1 MNLPARPPRP
11 NRYNPRL
18 PIVSSAHA
26 GAVAMS
32 EAATEAARR
41 RTFAI
46 ISHPDAGKTT
56 LTEKLLLFGGAIQ
69 MAGSVKGRKA
79 ARHATSDWM
88 ALEKERGI
96 SVTSSVM
103 QFPYEGKIVN
113 LLDTPGH
120 ADFGEDTYRVL
131 TAVDSALMVI
141 DVAKGV
147 EERTIKLM
155 EVCRLRDTPIMTFIN
170 KLDRE
175 GREPIELLDEVERVL
190 GIQCAPVT
198 WPIGMGSRL
207 KGVVH
212 LVTGEVHLYEPGRN
226 FTRQDSTIFASLDD
240 PQLEA
245 RIGSEMLA
253 NLRDELELVQG
264 ASHSFDLQAYRDGR
278 QTPVFFGSAV
288 NNFGVQPLLDFF
300 VEHAPAPQPRAT
312 TSRTV
317 QPQENKL
324 SGFVFKIQANM
335 DPQHRD
341 RVAFM
346 RVCSGRFEAGMKAFH
361 VRSGKEVKLAN
372 ALTFM
377 ASDREIAAEAWPG
390 DVIGI
395 HNHGTIS
402 IGDTFTE
409 GEALSFTGIPN
420 FAPELFRRARLR
432 DPLKLKQLQK
442 GLAQL
447 SEEGATQFFRPL
459 MSNDL
464 ILGAV
469 GMLQF
474 DVVAYRL
481 KDEYGV
487 DASFE
492 NVAVA
497 TARWIRCDDAKKL
510 EEFRDKNAMNLAL
523 DAAGQLVYLAPTRV
537 NLQLAQERAPAVEF
551 LATREHAHSTTQ
563 D

>member
-1 MNLPARPPRP
+1 
-11 NRYNPRL
+11 
-18 PIVSSAHA
+18 
-26 GAVAMS
+26 MS
-32 EAATEAARR
+32 EVSAQAQRR

-88 ALEKERGI
+88 KLEQERGI

-103 QFPYEGKIVN
+103 QFPYRDHVVN

-175 GREPIELLDEVERVL
+175 GKEPIELLDEVESVL
-190 GIQCAPVT
+190 GIQCAPLT
-198 WPIGMGSRL
+198 WPIGMGKRL

-212 LVTGEVHLYEPGRN
+212 LLSGEVHLYEPGRN
-226 FTRQDSTIFASLDD
+226 FTRQDSTIFPSIDA
-240 PQLEA
+240 PGLEE
-245 RIGSEMLA
+245 RIGAQALA
-253 NLRDELELVQG
+253 DLRDELELVQG
-264 ASHSFDLQAYRDGR
+264 ASHPFDLERYLAGEL
-278 QTPVFFGSAV
+278 TPVFFGSAV
-288 NNFGVQPLLDFF
+288 NNFGVQLLLDFF
-300 VEHAPAPQPRAT
+300 VKHAPSPGPRETTGREVAPT
-312 TSRTV
+312 
-317 QPQENKL
+317 EDKL
-324 SGFVFKIQANM
+324 TGFVFKIQANM

-346 RVCSGRFEAGMKAFH
+346 RVCSGRFQAGMKAFH
-361 VRSGKEVKLAN
+361 VRSGKDMKLAN

-377 ASDREIAAEAWPG
+377 ASDREIAESAWPG

-409 GEALSFTGIPN
+409 GERLAFTGIPN

-447 SEEGATQFFRPL
+447 SEEGATQFFKPL
-459 MSNDL
+459 LGNDL

-469 GMLQF
+469 GVLQF

-481 KDEYGV
+481 KAEYGV
-487 DASFE
+487 DAIFE
-492 NVAVA
+492 QVSVA
-497 TARWIRCDDAKKL
+497 TARWIHCDDEKKL
-510 EEFRDKNAMNLAL
+510 EEFRDRNAANLAI
-523 DAAGQLVYLAPTRV
+523 DGAGELVYLAPTRV
-537 NLQLAQERAPAVEF
+537 NLQLAQERAPGVEF
-551 LATREHAHSTTQ
+551 RATREHAQSV
-563 D
+563 DPA

>member
-1 MNLPARPPRP
+1 
-11 NRYNPRL
+11 
-18 PIVSSAHA
+18 
-26 GAVAMS
+26 MS
-32 EAATEAARR
+32 DTRTETARR

-141 DVAKGV
+141 DCAKGV

-175 GREPIELLDEVERVL
+175 GRAPIELLDEVESVL
-190 GIQCAPVT
+190 KIPCTPVT

-207 KGVVH
+207 KGVYH
-212 LVTGEVHLYEPGRN
+212 LLLDEVHLFEPGRN
-226 FTRQDSTIFASLDD
+226 FTRQDSTIFKGLDD
-240 PQLEA
+240 PQLAA
-245 RIGSEMLA
+245 RIGAEALA
-253 NLRDELELVQG
+253 ELRDELELVRG
-264 ASHSFDLQAYRDGR
+264 ASHAFDAGEYLAGR
-278 QTPVFFGSAV
+278 LTPVFFGSAV
-288 NNFGVQPLLDFF
+288 NNFGVQLLLDFF
-300 VEHAPAPQPRAT
+300 VEHAPAPRPRAT
-312 TSRTV
+312 TTRQV
-317 QPQENKL
+317 QPTEEAL

-335 DPQHRD
+335 DPAHRD
-341 RVAFM
+341 RVAFL
-346 RVCSGRFEAGMKAFH
+346 RVCSGRYEAGMKMLH
-361 VRSGKEVKLAN
+361 VRSGKDMRIAN

-377 ASDREIAAEAWPG
+377 ASDREIVATAWPG
-390 DVIGI
+390 DVIGL

-409 GEALSFTGIPN
+409 GESLAFTGIPN
-420 FAPELFRRARLR
+420 FAPELFRRARLK
-432 DPLKLKQLQK
+432 DPLKMKALTK

-469 GMLQF
+469 GVLQF

-487 DASFE
+487 EAVFE
-492 NVAVA
+492 NVGVV
-497 TARWIRCDDAKKL
+497 TARWVQGSDAKKL
-510 EEFRDKNAMNLAL
+510 EEFREKNAMNLAI
-523 DAAGQLVYLAPTRV
+523 DAADQLVYLAPSRV
-537 NLQLAQERAPAVEF
+537 NLQLTQERWPGITFA
-551 LATREHAHSTTQ
+551 ATREHASSTLGT

>member
-1 MNLPARPPRP
+1 
-11 NRYNPRL
+11 
-18 PIVSSAHA
+18 
-26 GAVAMS
+26 MS
-32 EAATEAARR
+32 VQLTETARR

-69 MAGSVKGRKA
+69 MAGSVKSRKA

-103 QFPYEGKIVN
+103 QFPYDGRIVN

-120 ADFGEDTYRVL
+120 ADFSEDTYRVL

-141 DVAKGV
+141 DCAKGV
-147 EERTIKLM
+147 EERTVKLM
-155 EVCRLRDTPIMTFIN
+155 DVCRMRSTPIITFIN

-175 GREPIELLDEVERVL
+175 GRPPIDLLDEVESVL
-190 GIQCAPVT
+190 RIQCAPVT

-207 KGVVH
+207 KGVYH
-212 LVTGEVHLYEPGRN
+212 LLDDEVHVYESGRN
-226 FTRQDSTIFASLDD
+226 FTRQDSTIFRGLDD
-240 PQLEA
+240 PALHQRLGPELMK
-245 RIGSEMLA
+245 E
-253 NLRDELELVQG
+253 LREELELVKG
-264 ASHSFDLQAYRDGR
+264 ASHPFDHEAYLAGR

-300 VEHAPAPQPRAT
+300 VAQAPSPRPRAT
-312 TSRTV
+312 TSREVAPAEAPLT
-317 QPQENKL
+317 
-324 SGFVFKIQANM
+324 GFVFKIQANM

-341 RVAFM
+341 RVAFL
-346 RVCSGRFEAGMKAFH
+346 RICSGHYESGMKARQ
-361 VRSGKEVKLAN
+361 VRLGKDVKLAN

-377 ASDREIAAEAWPG
+377 ASDREIVERAWPG
-390 DVIGI
+390 DVIGL

-409 GEALSFTGIPN
+409 GEMLSFTGIPS

-432 DPLKLKQLQK
+432 DPLKMKQLGK

-469 GMLQF
+469 GVLQF

-481 KDEYGV
+481 KDEYAV
-487 DASFE
+487 DCAFE
-492 NVAVA
+492 NVGVV
-497 TARWIRCDDAKKL
+497 TARWIACEDEKKL
-510 EEFRDKNAMNLAL
+510 AEFRERNAGNLSL
-523 DAAGQLVYLAPTRV
+523 DASGALVYLAPTRV
-537 NLQLAQERAPAVEF
+537 NLQLAMERWPTVTFA
-551 LATREHAHSTTQ
+551 ATREHAQ
-563 D
+563 AVEPE

>member
-1 MNLPARPPRP
+1 
-11 NRYNPRL
+11 
-18 PIVSSAHA
+18 
-26 GAVAMS
+26 MS
-32 EAATEAARR
+32 EVSNEAARR

-175 GREPIELLDEVERVL
+175 GKNPIDLLDEVETVL

-198 WPIGMGSRL
+198 WPIGMGQRL

-212 LVTGEVHLYEPGRN
+212 LISGEVHLYEQGRN
-226 FTRQDSTIFASLDD
+226 FTRQDSTIFPSLDA
-240 PQLEA
+240 PGLVEK
-245 RIGSEMLA
+245 IGELMLA
-253 NLRDELELVQG
+253 ELREELELVQG
-264 ASHSFDLQAYRDGR
+264 ASNPFDLDAYRAGQ
-278 QTPVFFGSAV
+278 QTPVFFGSGV

-300 VEHAPAPQPRAT
+300 VEHAPPPQTRET
-312 TSRTV
+312 TGRRVEPT
-317 QPQENKL
+317 EAKL

-346 RVCSGRFEAGMKAFH
+346 RVCSGKFTAGMKTLH
-361 VRSGKEVKLAN
+361 VRSGKDVKLAN

-409 GEALSFTGIPN
+409 GESLSFTGIPN

-469 GMLQF
+469 GVLQF

-487 DASFE
+487 DAIFE
-492 NVAVA
+492 PVSVT
-497 TARWIRCDDAKKL
+497 TARWVHCDNPKKL
-510 EEFRDKNAMNLAL
+510 EEFREKNAGNLGI
-523 DAAGQLVYLAPTRV
+523 DAAGELVYLAPTRV
-537 NLQLAQERAPAVEF
+537 NLQLAQERAPDVRF
-551 LATREHAHSTTQ
+551 SATREHAHVKAV

>member
-1 MNLPARPPRP
+1 MSAALP
-11 NRYNPRL
+11 
-18 PIVSSAHA
+18 SD
-26 GAVAMS
+26 
-32 EAATEAARR
+32 AATEAARR

-103 QFPYEGKIVN
+103 QFPYEGRIVN

-155 EVCRLRDTPIMTFIN
+155 EVCRLRDTPIMSFIN

-175 GREPIELLDEVERVL
+175 GKEPVALLDEVESVL

-198 WPIGMGSRL
+198 WPIGMGQRL

-226 FTRQDSTIFASLDD
+226 FTRQDSTIYASIDD
-240 PQLEA
+240 PALEA
-245 RIGSEMLA
+245 RIGADMLA
-253 NLRDELELVQG
+253 ELRDELELVQG
-264 ASHSFDLQAYRDGR
+264 ASHPFDRAKYLAGE

-288 NNFGVQPLLDFF
+288 NNFGVQLLLDFF
-300 VEHAPAPQPRAT
+300 VEHAPAPRPRET
-312 TSRTV
+312 TTREVHPEEDRLT
-317 QPQENKL
+317 
-324 SGFVFKIQANM
+324 GFVFKIQANM

-346 RVCSGRFEAGMKAFH
+346 RVCSGSFSAGMKAFH
-361 VRSGKEVKLAN
+361 VRSGKEIKLAN

-377 ASDREIAAEAWPG
+377 ASDREIAESAYPG

-402 IGDTFTE
+402 IGDSFTE
-409 GEALSFTGIPN
+409 GEPLSFTGIPN

-469 GMLQF
+469 GVLQF

-487 DASFE
+487 DAAFE
-492 NVAVA
+492 PVQVA
-497 TARWIRCDDAKKL
+497 TARWIRCDDPKTL
-510 EEFRDKNAMNLAL
+510 EQFRDKHAMNLAL

-537 NLQLAQERAPAVEF
+537 NLQLAQERAPEVRF
-551 LATREHAHSTTQ
+551 LATREHAHAVAVE
-563 D
+563 

>member
-1 MNLPARPPRP
+1 
-11 NRYNPRL
+11 
-18 PIVSSAHA
+18 
-26 GAVAMS
+26 MS
-32 EAATEAARR
+32 EVATEAARR

-175 GREPIELLDEVERVL
+175 GKEPIDLLDEVESVL
-190 GIQCAPVT
+190 GIQCAPVI
-198 WPIGMGSRL
+198 WPIGMGQRL

-212 LVTGEVHLYEPGRN
+212 LISGEVHLYEQGRN
-226 FTRQDSTIFASLDD
+226 FTRQDSTIFPSIDAPGLV
-240 PQLEA
+240 E
-245 RIGSEMLA
+245 RIGEQMLA
-253 NLRDELELVQG
+253 ELRDELDLVQG
-264 ASHSFDLQAYRDGR
+264 ASHAFDLDAYRAGK
-278 QTPVFFGSAV
+278 QTPVFFGSGV

-300 VEHAPAPQPRAT
+300 VEHAPSPQARAT
-312 TSRTV
+312 TGREIA
-317 QPQENKL
+317 PQENKL
-324 SGFVFKIQANM
+324 TGFVFKIQANM

-346 RVCSGRFEAGMKAFH
+346 RVCSGRFTAGMKTFH
-361 VRSGKEVKLAN
+361 VRTGKEMKLAN

-409 GEALSFTGIPN
+409 GEAVSFTGIPN

-469 GMLQF
+469 GVLQF
-474 DVVAYRL
+474 DVAAYRL

-487 DASFE
+487 EAVFE
-492 NVAVA
+492 PVSVT
-497 TARWIRCDDAKKL
+497 TARWVTCDNEKKL
-510 EEFRDKNAMNLAL
+510 EEFREKNANNLGI
-523 DAAGQLVYLAPTRV
+523 DAAGHLVYLAPTRV
-537 NLQLAQERAPAVEF
+537 NLQLAQERAPDVRFA
-551 LATREHAHSTTQ
+551 ATREAAHSVSVT
-563 D
+563 

>member
-1 MNLPARPPRP
+1 
-11 NRYNPRL
+11 
-18 PIVSSAHA
+18 
-26 GAVAMS
+26 MS
-32 EAATEAARR
+32 EVSTEAARR

-175 GREPIELLDEVERVL
+175 GKDPIDLLDEVETVL

-198 WPIGMGSRL
+198 WPIGMGQRL

-212 LVTGEVHLYEPGRN
+212 LITGEVHLYEQGRN
-226 FTRQDSTIFASLDD
+226 FTRQDSTIFPSLDA
-240 PQLEA
+240 PGLAEKLGEQ
-245 RIGSEMLA
+245 MLA
-253 NLRDELELVQG
+253 ELRDELELVQG
-264 ASHSFDLQAYRDGR
+264 ASNAFDLDAYRAGR
-278 QTPVFFGSAV
+278 QTPVFFGSGV

-300 VEHAPAPQPRAT
+300 VEHAPPPQARAT
-312 TSRTV
+312 TGRQV
-317 QPQENKL
+317 RPDEGKL

-346 RVCSGRFEAGMKAFH
+346 RICSGRFVAGMKTLH
-361 VRSGKEVKLAN
+361 VRSGKDVKLAN

-409 GEALSFTGIPN
+409 GESLSFTGIPN

-469 GMLQF
+469 GVLQF

-487 DASFE
+487 DAIFE
-492 NVAVA
+492 PVGVT
-497 TARWIRCDDAKKL
+497 TARWIHCDNPRKL
-510 EEFRDKNAMNLAL
+510 EEFREKNASNLGI
-523 DAAGQLVYLAPTRV
+523 DAAGELVYLAPTRV
-537 NLQLAQERAPAVEF
+537 NLQLAQERAPDVRFA
-551 LATREHAHSTTQ
+551 ATREHAYSVAV

>member
-1 MNLPARPPRP
+1 MQARRSRPRNAGPRTRARCRRAPGPAHPPEPCPRPRSRSAHSSPPCQRKNIPVLARAPACVIAELRPAAHSRWRVRRSAGDRRPSGGARIIASPPAPARAKPR
-11 NRYNPRL
+11 
-18 PIVSSAHA
+18 AF
-26 GAVAMS
+26 AMS
-32 EAATEAARR
+32 DVSIEAARR

-103 QFPYEGKIVN
+103 QFPYEGRIVN

-155 EVCRLRDTPIMTFIN
+155 EVCRLRDTPIMTFVN

-175 GREPIELLDEVERVL
+175 GKDPIDLLDEIESVL

-212 LVTGEVHLYEPGRN
+212 LITGEVHLYEPGRN

-240 PQLEA
+240 PGVAA
-245 RIGSEMLA
+245 RIGADMLA
-253 NLRDELELVQG
+253 ELREQLELVQG
-264 ASHSFDLQAYRDGR
+264 ASHPFDPVEYLAGKQS
-278 QTPVFFGSAV
+278 PVFFGSGV

-300 VEHAPAPQPRAT
+300 VQNAPSPRPRET
-312 TSRTV
+312 TSREVAPHET
-317 QPQENKL
+317 KL

-335 DPQHRD
+335 DPMHRD
-341 RVAFM
+341 RVAFL
-346 RVCSGRFEAGMKAFH
+346 RICSGKFE
-361 VRSGKEVKLAN
+361 
-372 ALTFM
+372 
-377 ASDREIAAEAWPG
+377 
-390 DVIGI
+390 
-395 HNHGTIS
+395 
-402 IGDTFTE
+402 
-409 GEALSFTGIPN
+409 
-420 FAPELFRRARLR
+420 
-432 DPLKLKQLQK
+432 
-442 GLAQL
+442 
-447 SEEGATQFFRPL
+447 
-459 MSNDL
+459 
-464 ILGAV
+464 
-469 GMLQF
+469 
-474 DVVAYRL
+474 
-481 KDEYGV
+481 
-487 DASFE
+487 
-492 NVAVA
+492 
-497 TARWIRCDDAKKL
+497 
-510 EEFRDKNAMNLAL
+510 
-523 DAAGQLVYLAPTRV
+523 
-537 NLQLAQERAPAVEF
+537 
-551 LATREHAHSTTQ
+551 
-563 D
+563 